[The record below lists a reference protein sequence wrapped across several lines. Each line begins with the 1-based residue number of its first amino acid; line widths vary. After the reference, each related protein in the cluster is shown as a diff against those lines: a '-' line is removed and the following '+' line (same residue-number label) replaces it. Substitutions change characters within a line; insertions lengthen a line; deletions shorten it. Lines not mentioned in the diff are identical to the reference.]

1 MLKARSNTP
10 TFRPVVSLRRGKDF
24 RTSLT
29 SCATESQSWKR
40 ERQTKNNSEEL
51 AMVEAREARAARDYL
66 LVDVAVMYRHT
77 ELVVL
82 NICTPD

>member
-1 MLKARSNTP
+1 
-10 TFRPVVSLRRGKDF
+10 
-24 RTSLT
+24 
-29 SCATESQSWKR
+29 
-40 ERQTKNNSEEL
+40 
-51 AMVEAREARAARDYL
+51 MVEAREARAARDYL